1 MVKDYQILRAT
12 VKKVLADSP
21 LDIGAKY
28 FVLSDVFRD
37 VEAEYFG
44 QINGEL
50 MDRGE
55 EVRGD
60 AESV

>member
-1 MVKDYQILRAT
+1 MVKDYQILRET

-28 FVLSDVFRD
+28 FVLSDIFRD

-44 QINGEL
+44 KINGEL
-50 MDRGE
+50 MEGE
-55 EVRGD
+55 EVRSD